1 MFVQVFIWQQQ
12 LFIRFKRYWKKQLYS
27 QVYKEFVKFNNGS
40 KLGVVDAM
48 DKISGESIILFSNQP
63 FLKTKHRQR

>member
-12 LFIRFKRYWKKQLYS
+12 LFIRFQKILEKAIVLAS
-27 QVYKEFVKFNNGS
+27 KEFVKFNNGS